1 MSYRYEY
8 SMSVTKIPT
17 EVEDE
22 SLLNSVRELSGYD
35 ISWDGDY
42 SQEHQRSS
50 LNIDEITWNNIEEDL
65 TNLSLT
71 FPESLFTVDI
81 TGEEWDDRRTLYVKN
96 GKSQSVDIVI
106 TYPEP
111 DEYFQE

>member
-8 SMSVTKIPT
+8 SMSVTNIPN

-22 SLLNSVRELSGYD
+22 SLGESIRILSGYD
-35 ISWDGDY
+35 LSWDGEY
-42 SQEHQRSS
+42 SEEHKTSS
-50 LNIDEITWNNIEEDL
+50 FIIDDIVWDNIEDDL

-71 FPESLFTVDI
+71 FPDSLFTI
-81 TGEEWDDRRTLYVKN
+81 YIIGEEWDDRRTLYVKN

-106 TYPEP
+106 TYPAP
-111 DEYFQE
+111 DKYFQ